1 MFTRLLVGLDGSPQ
15 GDAALEQA
23 VILGHRFRATLVVAA
38 VREADAAVTRMD
50 PALLLERARFRVEA
64 AGLGVEVELRDGTA
78 DVVLAEL
85 AERADAGLVGRR
97 GVRTEQAG
105 PSALGRTAA
114 SLIQLAGRC
123 VIVCGG
129 TPSPMR
135 AVAVAFDGRNRRAL
149 ELAARF
155 ASVAESTVHVI
166 HAYRDRAEGIRILG
180 AAEAELSLLGVQYQ
194 THLEEGSPGEV
205 VAQVVRSIRADA
217 LFAGAHIPRGLGE
230 RRPSVASHTEDILQ
244 HTDLPVAIQP

>member
-1 MFTRLLVGLDGSPQ
+1 MFTRLLIGVDGSPQ

-23 VILGHRFRATLVVAA
+23 VILGHRFRSTLVVAS
-38 VREADAAVTRMD
+38 VREPGDDHAATD
-50 PALLLERARFRVEA
+50 PAELLQRARFRVEA
-64 AGLGVEVELRDGTA
+64 AGLAAELELHEGAA
-78 DVVLAEL
+78 DIVLAEL
-85 AERADAGLVGRR
+85 AEKVDAGLVGRR
-97 GVRTEQAG
+97 GLRSRAG
-105 PSALGRTAA
+105 ASVLGRTAA

-135 AVAVAFDGRNRRAL
+135 EVAVAFDGRNRRAL

-166 HAYRDRAEGIRILG
+166 HACRDRAEGMQIVGI
-180 AAEAELSLLGVQYQ
+180 AEAELSLLGVQYQ
-194 THLEEGSPGEV
+194 THLEEGSAGEV
-205 VAQVVRSIRADA
+205 VARVVRAIRADA
-217 LFAGAHIPRGLGE
+217 LFAGAHVPRGPVE
-230 RRPSVASHTEDILQ
+230 RRPSVASHTEDILL